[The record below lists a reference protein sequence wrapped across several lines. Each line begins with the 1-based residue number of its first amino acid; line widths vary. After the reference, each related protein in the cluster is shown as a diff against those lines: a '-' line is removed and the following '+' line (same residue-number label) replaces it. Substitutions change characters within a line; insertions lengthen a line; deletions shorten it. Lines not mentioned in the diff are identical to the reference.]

1 MPKITYRG
9 PGHRLVAFGQT
20 LRRGESGDFS
30 EQEARSLFS
39 QPNLQLEHE
48 REPVPRPTSRGSRSQ
63 WAAHAESLGVPITNA
78 MSRAEI
84 IAAVDAS
91 PSGDGEP
98 EAGNGEGHQANTQQ
112 EE

>member
-1 MPKITYRG
+1 MPEITYRG
-9 PGHRLVAFGQT
+9 PGHRLVAFGHE
-20 LRRGESGDFS
+20 LRRGESADFS
-30 EQEARSLFS
+30 EQEARTLFA
-39 QPNLQLEHE
+39 QPNLQLEHA
-48 REPVPRPTSRGSRSQ
+48 PIPRPTSKGTRSQ
-63 WAAHAESLGVPITNA
+63 WAAHAESIGVPITNA
-78 MSRAEI
+78 MNRAEI